1 MADARLI
8 AAALMAAAVLPACT
22 SPCGLKMQQLVF
34 LAPPIMVNDK
44 LVQQDTPL
52 ACCGGSAFRDVD
64 LSNIGEFEIDVTNPN
79 GNGVDGFITNVG
91 CDRLFNA
98 PYTGAANAPLCPI
111 HVGPV
116 RPRTVS
122 ERKKVPP
129 GRYRI
134 FAQGYASNDTSQ
146 SIALDVGLWSNA
158 CKWNPI
164 DP

>member
-1 MADARLI
+1 MAVARLI
-8 AAALMAAAVLPACT
+8 AATLTATIFLPACT
-22 SPCGLKMQQLVF
+22 SPCGMKLQQFVF
-34 LAPPIMVNDK
+34 LAPPTIVNDK
-44 LVQQDTPL
+44 PFQQDTPL

-64 LSNIGEFEIDVTNPN
+64 LSNIGDFEIDMTNAN
-79 GNGVDGFITNVG
+79 GNGVDGFITTVG

-98 PYTGAANAPLCPI
+98 PYTGAASAPLCQV

-134 FAQGYASNDTSQ
+134 FAQGYASNDTSL

-164 DP
+164 AP